1 MRILIVPDSFKG
13 SLSSL
18 EAAQAIHRG
27 LARVWPDGAF
37 RLLPAADGGE
47 GTVEAVVSASGGTLH
62 RCTVQDPLGRPVE
75 AVFGLLPNG
84 TAVMEM
90 AQASGLPLL
99 SPGERNPAIASTY
112 GTGQLLLEALRLG
125 CRRVLLG
132 IGGSATNDGGAGMA
146 AALGVRFL
154 DQENRLLPPGGL
166 ALERLAVLDCTCLD
180 PRLRETEVT
189 AACDVTNPLCGPAG
203 ASQVYGPQKGADPAL
218 AQRLDAALARYGQV
232 LEDTFGQDFAA
243 LPGAGAAG
251 GLGAGLMAFCGAR
264 LRPGVDVI
272 FDLLRLEDEIA
283 VSDLIFTGEG
293 RADATSASGKLL
305 SGIGRLALRHRKPVI
320 ALAGSLGPGANALL
334 AQGITAVRPSADGPR
349 SLEDSLAQAP
359 QLLAGAAARAARL
372 LQAGVLLGSGPVL

>member
-1 MRILIVPDSFKG
+1 
-13 SLSSL
+13 
-18 EAAQAIHRG
+18 
-27 LARVWPDGAF
+27 
-37 RLLPAADGGE
+37 
-47 GTVEAVVSASGGTLH
+47 
-62 RCTVQDPLGRPVE
+62 
-75 AVFGLLPNG
+75 
-84 TAVMEM
+84 
-90 AQASGLPLL
+90 
-99 SPGERNPAIASTY
+99 
-112 GTGQLLLEALRLG
+112 
-125 CRRVLLG
+125 
-132 IGGSATNDGGAGMA
+132 MA

-320 ALAGSLGPGANALL
+320 ALAGSLGPGADALL
-334 AQGITAVRPSADGPR
+334 AQGITAVLPIADGPM